1 MNLEHIQIV
10 VLAAATALYFAGL
23 LIHAKPK

>member
-23 LIHAKPK
+23 YFDAKPQ